1 MQLLSYFQLFWG
13 GGDRDGNGGGGK
25 NVGWWDTKVFLKQKN
40 YGIFSKQQKHSIVE
54 QLSFN

>member
-13 GGDRDGNGGGGK
+13 DGDRNGGGGK
-25 NVGWWDTKVFLKQKN
+25 NVGRWDTKVFLKQKN
-40 YGIFSKQQKHSIVE
+40 YGIFSKQQKDSIVE